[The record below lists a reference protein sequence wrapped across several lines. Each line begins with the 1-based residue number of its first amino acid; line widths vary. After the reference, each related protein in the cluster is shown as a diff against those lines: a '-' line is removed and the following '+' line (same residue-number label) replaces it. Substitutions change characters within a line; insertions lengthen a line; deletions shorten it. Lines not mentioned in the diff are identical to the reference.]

1 MDSPAG
7 GDIDDGAAAGFCQQ
21 GNGCPA
27 NAKRGLDIDGE
38 RGSEV
43 VIGRVG
49 YRTPSDDPCIV
60 DDNVEAAELFVGF
73 ARQRVA
79 KSRVHQVSNN

>member
-7 GDIDDGAAAGFCQQ
+7 GNVDDGAPAGFCQQ
-21 GNGCPA
+21 GDGCPA
-27 NAKRGLDIDGE
+27 NAKGRFDIDGE
-38 RGSEV
+38 RGSVV
-43 VIGRVG
+43 VISRVG
-49 YRTPSDDPCIV
+49 YWTPSDDPCIV